1 MSERKASLSSIGD
14 PNSEINVQRRLNFL
28 RQVTPG
34 GTVFVPKRWVDDD
47 PAFAQAVLE
56 LDWLQIERQ

>member
-28 RQVTPG
+28 RGINPDGV
-34 GTVFVPKRWVDDD
+34 VFIPQSWVDED

-56 LDWLQIERQ
+56 LDWLKLEQ